1 MTDRNNDIINIHKQ
15 RIVMDKERIK
25 EEIGVAKLFITI
37 LAAILA
43 TLTGFI
49 GGHFEKMDIFL
60 LLISC
65 IADIVLFLF
74 LIKVF
79 FKLNEPI
86 EKL

>member
-1 MTDRNNDIINIHKQ
+1 
-15 RIVMDKERIK
+15 MDKERIK

-65 IADIVLFLF
+65 IADIILFLF

-79 FKLNEPI
+79 FKLNELI